1 MTSQITPAQPAA
13 GNWRALYTAALFETD
28 TMKFPERISEAEKAI
43 VARARELF
51 SAGTDTIEEDQALDD
66 ALYALRALQSCLN
79 FRSAEPSG
87 ATRAAN
93 PFSPHPCPHPSE
105 DGRSLLSQDLTSSAL
120 GK

>member
-1 MTSQITPAQPAA
+1 MEVAMTSQITPAQPAA

-87 ATRAAN
+87 ATRAAK
-93 PFSPHPCPHPSE
+93 PI
-105 DGRSLLSQDLTSSAL
+105 
-120 GK
+120 